1 VDVAVEAGADIV
13 KFQTFKAENVA
24 TAQTPKAEYSK
35 STTDVA
41 ESHFE
46 MMRKLELPREMHE
59 ELIPYCEERGIIFLS
74 SPFDEESADLLS
86 SMGVEAYK
94 IPSGEITN
102 LPFLTHVAR
111 KGKPMI
117 VSSGM
122 SYLGEVEAAVET
134 IGRAG
139 NDQVVLLHCV
149 SNYPADPANINLRA
163 MNTMAGAF
171 GLPVGF
177 SDHTEGI
184 EVPIAAVALGACVV
198 EKHFTL
204 DRGMEGPDHAAS
216 LEPGELKSMVSAIR
230 SVESSLGDGVKRPVE
245 SEADTAMVA
254 RKSIVAG
261 RDIPAGTVLSDEMI
275 AMKRPGTGLPSA
287 MISHILG
294 RPLRKDISAD
304 TLITLDML
312 L

>member
-1 VDVAVEAGADIV
+1 MNTKTVTIGRHRIGDGGPCLIIAEAGVNHNGNIKTALELVDVAVEAGADIV

-134 IGRAG
+134 IG
-139 NDQVVLLHCV
+139 QFV
-149 SNYPADPANINLRA
+149 
-163 MNTMAGAF
+163 
-171 GLPVGF
+171 
-177 SDHTEGI
+177 
-184 EVPIAAVALGACVV
+184 
-198 EKHFTL
+198 
-204 DRGMEGPDHAAS
+204 
-216 LEPGELKSMVSAIR
+216 
-230 SVESSLGDGVKRPVE
+230 
-245 SEADTAMVA
+245 
-254 RKSIVAG
+254 
-261 RDIPAGTVLSDEMI
+261 
-275 AMKRPGTGLPSA
+275 
-287 MISHILG
+287 LG
-294 RPLRKDISAD
+294 RYWRKATEAERREYLKLFED
-304 TLITLDML
+304 LIVETYVDRFTKYTG
-312 L
+312 